1 MKLSFTTLAC
11 PAWPMVKIITT
22 AVACGYDGVDFRGY
36 LGEMMIYK
44 IPEFSTQ
51 AGSTL
56 RAFRKANLEI
66 SGLSSGAKL
75 FLGDSAQQEAALDE
89 VAHYAELCRTFNCP
103 LVRVFPGAIGSTPF
117 EEALEIATAS
127 LVKMARLADDI
138 LIGVETHDDWVDSSK
153 MLALMEKAGASN
165 ACVIWDTHNP
175 YRQIGER
182 PELTHQRLSRHIRY
196 THFKDSRPAAD
207 GSYSYVMPGEG
218 DVPMERIVQMLKAS
232 GYDGYLAVE
241 WEKVWHPEI
250 AEPEEVLPA
259 YAKYLRK
266 LI

>member
-1 MKLSFTTLAC
+1 ME
-11 PAWPMVKIITT
+11 KIVGA

-44 IPEFSTQ
+44 MPEFSTQ

-56 RAFRKANLEI
+56 RAFRQAGLEI

-75 FLGDSAQQEAALDE
+75 FLGDAAQREAALDE
-89 VAHYAELCRTFNCP
+89 VAYYVELCRTLSCP

-117 EEALEIATAS
+117 EEALETAAAS
-127 LVKMARLADDI
+127 LVKMARLAGDT

-153 MLALMEKAGASN
+153 MLALMQKAGASN

-175 YRQIGER
+175 YREIGER
-182 PELTHQRLSRHIRY
+182 PEITHERLSRFIRY
-196 THFKDSRPAAD
+196 THFKDSRVSTD

-218 DVPMERIVQMLKAS
+218 DVPMERIVQMLKGS

-241 WEKVWHPEI
+241 WEKVWYPEI
-250 AEPEEVLPA
+250 AEPGEVLPA